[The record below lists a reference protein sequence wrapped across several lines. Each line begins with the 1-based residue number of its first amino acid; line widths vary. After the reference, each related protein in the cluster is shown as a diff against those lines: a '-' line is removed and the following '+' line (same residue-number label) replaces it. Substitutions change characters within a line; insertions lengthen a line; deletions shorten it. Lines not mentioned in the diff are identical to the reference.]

1 MTIESGIIFGNFETL
16 SSSPGPYG
24 SSDEAKEYP
33 VQNYEKKRIVRPGE
47 DVVAVIVRFPSR
59 RLASGDVCR
68 IRDRRHV
75 VGCVRWAACAPGAR
89 SFPHE
94 SGLRALSVLLVA
106 ACCILGALRDG
117 SHEPAVDCK
126 ARHGRFR
133 EKERLFVSARNDA
146 RTPDD
151 SCPAVRR
158 MQRTVS
164 FMEFRFGGYGPIF
177 PNRLAKDGPGMR
189 KTDARASP
197 CFRSS
202 SFRSGYSPAMKSRMA
217 RSCASMLCKSR
228 N

>member
-47 DVVAVIVRFPSR
+47 DVVVVIVRFPSR

-68 IRDRRHV
+68 IRDRRHI

-94 SGLRALSVLLVA
+94 SGLRALSVLLMA

-133 EKERLFVSARNDA
+133 EKERLFGFGPKRCPYSGRFL
-146 RTPDD
+146 PG
-151 SCPAVRR
+151 CPADAANGLFYGIPLRR
-158 MQRTVS
+158 IRS
-164 FMEFRFGGYGPIF
+164 DFSEPSGERRPWH
-177 PNRLAKDGPGMR
+177 AKDGCSGFPLL
-189 KTDARASP
+189 
-197 CFRSS
+197 
-202 SFRSGYSPAMKSRMA
+202 SFVVFSVR
-217 RSCASMLCKSR
+217 L
-228 N
+228 

>member
-1 MTIESGIIFGNFETL
+1 ML
-16 SSSPGPYG
+16 SDA
-24 SSDEAKEYP
+24 SDG
-33 VQNYEKKRIVRPGE
+33 R
-47 DVVAVIVRFPSR
+47 
-59 RLASGDVCR
+59 
-68 IRDRRHV
+68 
-75 VGCVRWAACAPGAR
+75 
-89 SFPHE
+89 
-94 SGLRALSVLLVA
+94 RALPELGASRTNPDSGRYRVLLMA

-133 EKERLFVSARNDA
+133 EKERLFGFGPKRCPYSGRFL
-146 RTPDD
+146 
-151 SCPAVRR
+151 PAVRR
-158 MQRTVS
+158 MPRTVS

-177 PNRLAKDGPGMR
+177 PNRPAKDGPGMR

>member
-1 MTIESGIIFGNFETL
+1 MNYTL
-16 SSSPGPYG
+16 FVT
-24 SSDEAKEYP
+24 SDAKLR
-33 VQNYEKKRIVRPGE
+33 KKANRPTGE
-47 DVVAVIVRFPSR
+47 DVVAVIACFPSR

-68 IRDRRHV
+68 IRDRRHI

-94 SGLRALSVLLVA
+94 SGLRALSVLLMA

-164 FMEFRFGGYGPIF
+164 FMEFRFGGMRSDFSEPSGERRPWH
-177 PNRLAKDGPGMR
+177 AKDGCSGFPLL
-189 KTDARASP
+189 
-197 CFRSS
+197 
-202 SFRSGYSPAMKSRMA
+202 SFVVFSVR
-217 RSCASMLCKSR
+217 L
-228 N
+228 

>member
-47 DVVAVIVRFPSR
+47 DVVAVIACFPSR

-68 IRDRRHV
+68 IRDRRHI

-158 MQRTVS
+158 MPRTVS
-164 FMEFRFGGYGPIF
+164 FMEFRFGGMRSDFSEPSGERRPWH
-177 PNRLAKDGPGMR
+177 AKDGCC
-189 KTDARASP
+189 ASP
-197 CFRSS
+197 LL
-202 SFRSGYSPAMKSRMA
+202 SFVVFSVR
-217 RSCASMLCKSR
+217 L
-228 N
+228 